1 MPTRAEGND
10 MKLLKIESGNGY
22 FRLEDGNYL
31 EVDKINKE
39 HLLWIINVTLA
50 GEVEFDVFNEHAL
63 QNQAQR
69 IVYKN
74 IAEKLQNLAG
84 RRQEYKDES
93 EKLFQKEYDKYSQAT
108 V

>member
-1 MPTRAEGND
+1 
-10 MKLLKIESGNGY
+10 MKLLKIEGGNGF
-22 FRLEDGNYL
+22 FRAEDGSYL

-39 HLLWIINVTLA
+39 HLLAIINATLT
-50 GEVEFDVFNEHAL
+50 GEVELDVFSEDAL

-74 IAEKLQNLAG
+74 IAEKLQNLAS

-108 V
+108 A

>member
-1 MPTRAEGND
+1 
-10 MKLLKIESGNGY
+10 MKLLKIEGGNGY
-22 FRLEDGNYL
+22 FRLKDGNYL

-39 HLLWIINVTLA
+39 HLLAIINATLA
-50 GEVEFDVFNEHAL
+50 DEVEFDVFDEHTL

-74 IAEKLQNLAG
+74 IAEKLKNLAG

-93 EKLFQKEYDKYSQAT
+93 EKLFQKEYDKYSTAT
-108 V
+108 A